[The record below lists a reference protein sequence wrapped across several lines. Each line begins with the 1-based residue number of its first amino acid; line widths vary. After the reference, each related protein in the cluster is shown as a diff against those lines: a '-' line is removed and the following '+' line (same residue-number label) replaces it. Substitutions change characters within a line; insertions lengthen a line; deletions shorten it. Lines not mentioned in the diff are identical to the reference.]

1 MPWLHS
7 LCLIR
12 GGDTTPA
19 FLFQQQHPPRGRN
32 PFSSCLLVIL
42 QWVTT
47 ARVHILRTIAGLCYV
62 VPVLRVEARGSV
74 AEFGCM
80 WDRGLEVSVD
90 VFLLVVAVHTVV
102 ATRLFVVTLLIVCD
116 KYIEQ
121 V

>member
-1 MPWLHS
+1 MLR
-7 LCLIR
+7 CAC
-12 GGDTTPA
+12 TP
-19 FLFQQQHPPRGRN
+19 RRK
-32 PFSSCLLVIL
+32 
-42 QWVTT
+42 
-47 ARVHILRTIAGLCYV
+47 
-62 VPVLRVEARGSV
+62 GSV

-80 WDRGLEVSVD
+80 WDSGLEVSVD